1 MMAFVESAPDVVST
15 GSGPFVSVVV
25 PVYGCAGC
33 LEKLCAR
40 LHDTLRGL
48 ASRYEVIL
56 VDDRSP
62 DSSWATI
69 TELARTL
76 PFVRGVRLSRN
87 YGQHLAIT
95 AGLEAAR
102 GDLVAV
108 MDCDLQ
114 DPPELLP
121 ALYAKLREGYDF
133 VLARRISRSH
143 SWIRVRAARV
153 YFKLLGVLTG
163 HPIDGSYGSY
173 CLLTRK
179 VADAFLRFTERERHL
194 LLILRWVG
202 FTAGS
207 IDYQHA
213 DRAAGE
219 SSYSLRKLV
228 RHAIEGMFFETTL
241 LLRWVVVGGLSFV
254 VLGSLLALFL
264 VYLAIVRT
272 PPAGWTSLAVLLL
285 FCTGLITSCVGVT
298 GLYIARIFEQIKG
311 RPLYVIDEVIPFKPA
326 HGQRPSPRD
335 DHTES

>member
-1 MMAFVESAPDVVST
+1 MSAFVQIAPDDVSI
-15 GSGPFVSVVV
+15 GSGPFLSVVV

-33 LEKLCAR
+33 LEKLCSG
-40 LHDTLRGL
+40 LNHTLRGM

-62 DSSWATI
+62 DSSWAAI
-69 TELARTL
+69 TRLAGEL

-95 AGLEAAR
+95 AGLEVAQ

-121 ALYAKLREGYDF
+121 DLYAKLREGYDF
-133 VLARRISRSH
+133 VLARRVSRSH
-143 SWIRVRAARV
+143 SRMRILAARA
-153 YFKLLGVLTG
+153 YFKVLGVLTG

-173 CLLTRK
+173 CLLTRR
-179 VADAFLRFTERERHL
+179 VVDAFLRFTERERHL
-194 LLILRWVG
+194 LFILRWLG
-202 FTAGS
+202 FAAGS
-207 IDYQHA
+207 IDYEHA
-213 DRAAGE
+213 DRAAGA
-219 SSYSLRKLV
+219 SSYNLSKLI
-228 RHAIEGMFFETTL
+228 RHAIQGMFFETTL

-254 VLGSLLALFL
+254 VMGTLLALFFIYQAL
-264 VYLAIVRT
+264 VRN

-285 FCTGLITSCVGVT
+285 LATGLITSCIGVT

-311 RPLYVIDEVIPFKPA
+311 RPLYVIDAVVPFKPA
-326 HGQRPSPRD
+326 HGPGSARGYE
-335 DHTES
+335 ES

>member
-1 MMAFVESAPDVVST
+1 MRALVETAPEVVPT
-15 GSGPFVSVVV
+15 GSGPFISVVV

-33 LEKLCAR
+33 LETLCSR
-40 LHDTLRGL
+40 LDHTLRGM

-62 DSSWATI
+62 DSSWAAI
-69 TELARTL
+69 TEISRKL

-95 AGLEAAR
+95 AGLEMAQ

-121 ALYAKLREGYDF
+121 DLYAKLQEGYDF
-133 VLARRISRSH
+133 VLARRTSRSH
-143 SWIRVRAARV
+143 SWVRVLAARV
-153 YFKLLGVLTG
+153 YFKLLGILTG

-173 CLLTRK
+173 CLLTRR
-179 VADAFLRFTERERHL
+179 VVDAFLRFTERERHL
-194 LLILRWVG
+194 LLILRWLG
-202 FTAGS
+202 FAAGR
-207 IDYQHA
+207 IDYEHA
-213 DRAAGE
+213 DRAAGA

-241 LLRWVVVGGLSFV
+241 LLRWVVFGGLSFV
-254 VLGSLLALFL
+254 VMGALLALFFIFQ
-264 VYLAIVRT
+264 AIFRN

-285 FCTGLITSCVGVT
+285 LATGLITSCIGVT
-298 GLYIARIFEQIKG
+298 GLYVARIFEQIKG
-311 RPLYVIDEVIPFKPA
+311 RPLYVIDQVIPVKPPYRQTTTR
-326 HGQRPSPRD
+326 GG
-335 DHTES
+335 HTES